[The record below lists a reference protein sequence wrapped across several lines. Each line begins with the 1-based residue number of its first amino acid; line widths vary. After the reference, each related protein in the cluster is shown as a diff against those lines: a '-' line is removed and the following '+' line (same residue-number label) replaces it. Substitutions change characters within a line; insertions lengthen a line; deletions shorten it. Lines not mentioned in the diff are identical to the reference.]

1 MNKIFI
7 YAKFTYPIMERQL
20 SSVGESD
27 GSLPEVASSN
37 LALSLLYFM
46 KGDFLW
52 NTKSVTNIY

>member
-46 KGDFLW
+46 KGDFL
-52 NTKSVTNIY
+52 